1 MSDKVNQKST
11 FPSTGKLTSQ
21 AAVSTSAQ
29 KSHLKRKVASIS
41 APLLVRADIS
51 CGLQEDK
58 LVTVS
63 SVVAPPQFA
72 RWQNVGG
79 GSSVAALTLK
89 SVILAATLYEGE
101 QRVPLL

>member
-1 MSDKVNQKST
+1 M
-11 FPSTGKLTSQ
+11 
-21 AAVSTSAQ
+21 
-29 KSHLKRKVASIS
+29 
-41 APLLVRADIS
+41 RADIS

-79 GSSVAALTLK
+79 GSSVAALTFK

-101 QRVPLL
+101 QRVPLLWWQQGLRGHKVDTEILDTLQELKPVLPESICVINNAHLYMEER